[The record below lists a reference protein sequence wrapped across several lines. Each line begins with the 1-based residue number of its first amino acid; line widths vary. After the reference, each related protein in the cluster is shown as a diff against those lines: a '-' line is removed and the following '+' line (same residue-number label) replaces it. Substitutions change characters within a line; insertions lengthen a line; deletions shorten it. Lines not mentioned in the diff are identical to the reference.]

1 MQSSRQP
8 RRFKKAPIRLS
19 RKLRRQVYYTVEGA
33 GAKVSWSRSE
43 SYRAVH
49 RGEIPVELDGKF
61 FRVPR
66 VAWDAKIKVIK
77 QLLREARKTDEVGAV
92 S

>member
-1 MQSSRQP
+1 MRSRVKNTRP
-8 RRFKKAPIRLS
+8 CRFKKAPIRLS

-33 GAKVSWSRSE
+33 GAKVAWSRSE

-49 RGEIPVELDGKF
+49 RGEIPVELDGKY

-66 VAWDAKIKVIK
+66 KAWDDKVETI
-77 QLLREARKTDEVGAV
+77 QQMLLNGKVTGT
-92 S
+92 